1 MTGGPPQ
8 KKQKQSFQNRRP
20 DQVEALHFDTDEA
33 LISCFER
40 EAKKEFSEPYAKRL
54 VSVLRKFSIWLCG
67 TGRPPMA
74 GRLNQLNVDMQA
86 HAKVAGLDWELIHL
100 LNTALAH
107 LAEVAAGTP
116 MNRRHATLGEHIKA
130 RCIDDEALIS
140 YFRAAELGL
149 APLTV
154 VVNAR
159 RLRRFSDWLGARNKE
174 PLARRLHDD
183 SLTQDA
189 HRYQDQTILHA
200 LRWLR
205 LALPT
210 VEAVLECVGPA
221 LQVRQQGGV
230 STSTGSQ
237 HGSSHRRME
246 PIPALE
252 RSQHI
257 PSDWDSS
264 LGANQ
269 NRSAPEEVRA
279 QSEPTADIL
288 GPSAKGGAPQQGSPQ
303 ERVELTS
310 TVGWSSYIPPDL
322 DGSRGANRSLFTP
335 GERPNDAQSASTAD
349 VAGPDA
355 VELPGKDIQNLIW
368 PGPEDA
374 MPSPVASMLPW
385 DQALGLPSS
394 AGAADPSS
402 GFDGQRPVEDFGYA
416 LGFGWQHGRQT
427 APDPLIGE
435 LTRKNR
441 LPTLFHPT
449 DLNLEG
455 RPYTAQLTGETR
467 ERTPNNPRG
476 VNIMLIPER
485 TALGLVAHGSAEVP
499 MDFPRSVGGASWS
512 DDPSFR
518 EGAAQHGTLQRL
530 PIFNIEPASPWSDGG
545 IMAASPQIQW
555 DQIPEPSSSVGDL
568 GPSRPSRSYDFSR
581 ADEEAGP
588 SSAAAAGRASTTSG
602 VLYVEPHDF
611 GQFVDPDWAHGDWAD
626 GGQRIPANLMA
637 PLHRWGQ
644 LPTPWGPLSTEFYI
658 RGERYTAELR
668 PRERDPNRILGSQNS
683 YDVYL
688 IHHPRTG

>member
-20 DQVEALHFDTDEA
+20 DQVEPLHFDTDEA
-33 LISCFER
+33 LISYFER
-40 EAKKEFSEPYAKRL
+40 EAKKEFSDPYAKRL

-74 GRLNQLNVDMQA
+74 GRLNQQNVDMQA

-116 MNRRHATLGEHIKA
+116 MNRRHATLGEHIKV

-159 RLRRFSDWLGARNKE
+159 RLRRFSDWLGASNKE

-237 HGSSHRRME
+237 HGSSHRGMD

-252 RSQHI
+252 RSLH
-257 PSDWDSS
+257 
-264 LGANQ
+264 
-269 NRSAPEEVRA
+269 
-279 QSEPTADIL
+279 
-288 GPSAKGGAPQQGSPQ
+288 
-303 ERVELTS
+303 
-310 TVGWSSYIPPDL
+310 IPPDW
-322 DGSRGANRSLFTP
+322 DGNRGENRNLSTP
-335 GERPNDAQSASTAD
+335 GERRNDAQSVSTVD
-349 VAGPDA
+349 VAWPDA
-355 VELPGKDIQNLIW
+355 AEGGSQHSPRQRPDHSVAELAGDDIQNPNW
-368 PGPEDA
+368 QRTEDA
-374 MPSPVASMLPW
+374 MLPPVVSMLPW

-394 AGAADPSS
+394 AGAADPCS
-402 GFDGQRPVEDFGYA
+402 GFDGQWPIEDFGYA
-416 LGFGWQHGRQT
+416 LGFGWEHSRQA

-435 LTRKNR
+435 LIRKNR
-441 LPTLFHPT
+441 LPTRFHPAS
-449 DLNLEG
+449 LNLKG
-455 RPYTAQLTGETR
+455 RPYTAELTGETR
-467 ERTPNNPRG
+467 DRPQTTRKASTSCLSLSAPRLGRSPTAQRRSPWVFRDLLEGHRCLTGHYSGRALRSRARYRGFRSLTSSLDLHGATRVSWRRRPKFSGIKSPDHLRPSGIWSRPDRRHRTIFLELGATRKPGPR
-476 VNIMLIPER
+476 
-485 TALGLVAHGSAEVP
+485 
-499 MDFPRSVGGASWS
+499 
-512 DDPSFR
+512 
-518 EGAAQHGTLQRL
+518 RL
-530 PIFNIEPASPWSDGG
+530 PRPGGRALLPAGHISSKTISDSSSTQTGSTATG
-545 IMAASPQIQW
+545 PMAAK
-555 DQIPEPSSSVGDL
+555 
-568 GPSRPSRSYDFSR
+568 
-581 ADEEAGP
+581 
-588 SSAAAAGRASTTSG
+588 
-602 VLYVEPHDF
+602 
-611 GQFVDPDWAHGDWAD
+611 
-626 GGQRIPANLMA
+626 
-637 PLHRWGQ
+637 
-644 LPTPWGPLSTEFYI
+644 
-658 RGERYTAELR
+658 
-668 PRERDPNRILGSQNS
+668 GSQ
-683 YDVYL
+683 
-688 IHHPRTG
+688 PT